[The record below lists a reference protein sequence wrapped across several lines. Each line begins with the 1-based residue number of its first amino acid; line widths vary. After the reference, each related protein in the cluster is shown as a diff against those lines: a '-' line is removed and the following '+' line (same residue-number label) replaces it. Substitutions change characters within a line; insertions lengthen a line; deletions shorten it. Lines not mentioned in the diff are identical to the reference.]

1 MDTYRWGTQLKLIKD
16 EGTRRAKSNKNKQ
29 TPEAKILSNIKQE
42 EKIICGAHIHAW
54 TQHMGNDQ
62 RWAVTLYK

>member
-16 EGTRRAKSNKNKQ
+16 DGTRRAKSNKKNTRGKNII
-29 TPEAKILSNIKQE
+29 KIKQE
-42 EKIICGAHIHAW
+42 EKMICGAHIHAW
-54 TQHMGNDQ
+54 TQRMGNDQ